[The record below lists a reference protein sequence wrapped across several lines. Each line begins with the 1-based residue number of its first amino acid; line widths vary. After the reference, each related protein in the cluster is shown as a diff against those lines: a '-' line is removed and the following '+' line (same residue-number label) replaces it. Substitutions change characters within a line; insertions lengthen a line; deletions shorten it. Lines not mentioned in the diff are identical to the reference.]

1 MNAGFVKADSSE
13 GNHIGRGV
21 WLYSYENI
29 RTRTKFVWIASFI
42 LGLITLAF
50 AGVCLWGVVHEF
62 RKDERI
68 DGGLIGIAGIL
79 AGIGLLEVPA
89 GIIYFW
95 RRRRGEPVDLWQVET
110 PSDPAVRDDLE

>member
-1 MNAGFVKADSSE
+1 MDKGLDGVNALAV
-13 GNHIGRGV
+13 HQGRGV
-21 WLYSYENI
+21 WLYSYEYI

-42 LGLITLAF
+42 LGLITSAF
-50 AGVCLWGVVHEF
+50 AVACLWGVVHEF

-68 DGGLIGIAGIL
+68 DGGLIGIAGML

-110 PSDPAVRDDLE
+110 PNDPAVRDDLE